1 MFAFRPKRKDRLK
14 KMTELSSALRRRL
27 PAYFRTLIRIYG
39 QGKERISSEE
49 LAAELGLVPSQ
60 VRTDM
65 KAIGCTGQ
73 RSYGYGI
80 PTLYKAIAEILQL
93 SDKFSAVIIGST
105 NLARAIAEN
114 HVFSKRGVKLTAVF
128 TEDGRAD
135 GFTLLPECEK
145 KKIAEVRDYFDASC
159 PNIIILSCSTDCAAA
174 VLELAESCFEPDEN
188 CAIIPEIW
196 NFTDLELRSDRIK
209 VKNIHM
215 SDYLMIL
222 CLDAGR

>member
-1 MFAFRPKRKDRLK
+1 M
-14 KMTELSSALRRRL
+14 
-27 PAYFRTLIRIYG
+27 
-39 QGKERISSEE
+39 
-49 LAAELGLVPSQ
+49 ELGLVPSQ

-105 NLARAIAEN
+105 HLARSIAEN
-114 HVFSKRGVKLTAVF
+114 QMFSKRGVKLTAVF
-128 TEDGRAD
+128 TEDGRAE
-135 GFTLLPECEK
+135 GFNLLPECEK
-145 KKIAEVRDYFDASC
+145 KKISDVREYFEASC
-159 PNIIILSCSTDCAAA
+159 PNIVILSCTTDCAAA
-174 VLELAESCFEPDEN
+174 VLDLAEGCCGCNESEKI
-188 CAIIPEIW
+188 APEIW
-196 NFTDLELRSDRIK
+196 NFTDLELRSDKIK

-222 CLDAGR
+222 CLDAGK

>member
-1 MFAFRPKRKDRLK
+1 
-14 KMTELSSALRRRL
+14 MTELSPALRRRL

-39 QGKERISSEE
+39 TGKERISSEE
-49 LAAELGLVPSQ
+49 LAHELGLVPSQ

-105 NLARAIAEN
+105 NLARSIAETS
-114 HVFSKRGVKLTAVF
+114 VFAKRGVKLTAVF
-128 TEDGRAD
+128 TEDGHAED
-135 GFTLLPECEK
+135 FSLLPECERLGMGD
-145 KKIAEVRDYFDASC
+145 VCTYFEAHC
-159 PNIIILSCSTDCAAA
+159 PNIIILACGAEEARSVFDYAENGCA
-174 VLELAESCFEPDEN
+174 CGRFTT
-188 CAIIPEIW
+188 EIW
-196 NFTDLELRSDRIK
+196 NFTDLELRSEKMK

-222 CLDAGR
+222 CLDAGK

>member
-1 MFAFRPKRKDRLK
+1 
-14 KMTELSSALRRRL
+14 
-27 PAYFRTLIRIYG
+27 
-39 QGKERISSEE
+39 
-49 LAAELGLVPSQ
+49 
-60 VRTDM
+60 M

-105 NLARAIAEN
+105 HLARSIAEN
-114 HVFSKRGVKLTAVF
+114 QMFSKRGVKLTAVF
-128 TEDGRAD
+128 TEDGRAE
-135 GFTLLPECEK
+135 GFNLLPECEK
-145 KKIAEVRDYFDASC
+145 KKISDVREYFEASC
-159 PNIIILSCSTDCAAA
+159 PNIVILSCTTDCASA
-174 VLELAESCFEPDEN
+174 VLNLMESRCDCSKN
-188 CAIIPEIW
+188 GSTAPEIW

-222 CLDAGR
+222 CLDVGK

>member
-1 MFAFRPKRKDRLK
+1 
-14 KMTELSSALRRRL
+14 MTELSPALRRRL

-49 LAAELGLVPSQ
+49 LASELGLVPSQ

-93 SDKFSAVIIGST
+93 SDKFSAIIIGST
-105 NLARAIAEN
+105 NLARSIAEN

-128 TEDGRAD
+128 TEDGRAE
-135 GFTLLPECEK
+135 GFKLLPECEK
-145 KKIAEVRDYFDASC
+145 KKISDVREYFEASC
-159 PNIIILSCSTDCAAA
+159 PNIVILSCTTDCAAA
-174 VLELAESCFEPDEN
+174 VLDLAEACCGCNESGGI
-188 CAIIPEIW
+188 APEIW
-196 NFTDLELRSDRIK
+196 NFTDLELRSDKIK

-222 CLDAGR
+222 CLDAGK